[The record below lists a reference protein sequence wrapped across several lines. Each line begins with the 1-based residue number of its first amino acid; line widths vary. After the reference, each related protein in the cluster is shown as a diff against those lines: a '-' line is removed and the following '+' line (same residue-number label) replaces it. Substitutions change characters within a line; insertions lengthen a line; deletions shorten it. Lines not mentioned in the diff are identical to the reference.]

1 MKGAVLEGVRTI
13 KLKEVPDPS
22 PGQHEVSVR
31 VRACGICQ
39 TDNLAYTGARSGVKF
54 PTILGHEMSGVVE
67 EVGAGVGIVSPGDAV
82 VVSPV
87 IACGRCRF
95 CRLGLAN
102 HCENGI
108 VIGGEGQPV
117 VMDGGFAEFVQV
129 PEAVLYLK
137 PSTLSFEA
145 AALTEPLAGS
155 YKGLIEYSNL
165 RIGEDVVIIGS
176 GSMGLLLAMV
186 GMAAGAGRLV
196 VVDRVSERLQVASR
210 VGVRHIV
217 DASVEDPV
225 KRVREI
231 MPEGPDVVVEAAGTL
246 EAASLAFKL
255 AGRACRVNMFGVI
268 VPGEIGVSP
277 KQIHFSEVRVD
288 ASFSITPRAMTKSL
302 QLMERGLVDPSRIIT
317 HRYRLEEIQAAFDSM
332 ERRDRV
338 KVMIVQ

>member
-1 MKGAVLEGVRTI
+1 MKGAVLEGVRAI
-13 KLKEVPDPS
+13 ELKEVPDPS
-22 PGQHEVSVR
+22 PGQGEVSVR

-39 TDNLAYTGARSGVKF
+39 TDNLAYTGARGGLRF
-54 PTILGHEMSGVVE
+54 PTILGHEISGVVE
-67 EVGAGVGIVSPGDAV
+67 AIGPGVETASPGDAV

-87 IACGRCRF
+87 VACGRCRF
-95 CRLGLAN
+95 CRLGLPN

-117 VMDGGFAEFVQV
+117 VVNGGFAEFVQV
-129 PEAVLYLK
+129 PEAVLYPK

-165 RIGEDVVIIGS
+165 RVGEDVVIIGS

-186 GMAAGAGRLV
+186 GMAAGAGRLA
-196 VVDRVSERLQVASR
+196 VVDRVAERLRVASR
-210 VGVRHIV
+210 VGVRHVV
-217 DASVEDPV
+217 DCSVEDPV
-225 KRVREI
+225 KRVGEI

-277 KQIHFSEVRVD
+277 RQIHFTEVRVD
-288 ASFSITPRAMTKSL
+288 ASFSITPRVMTKSL
-302 QLMERGLVDPSRIIT
+302 QLMEKGLVDPSRIVT
-317 HRYRLEEIQAAFDSM
+317 HRYRLEDIQAAFDSM

>member
-1 MKGAVLEGVRTI
+1 MKGAVLEGVRTM
-13 KLKEVPDPS
+13 KLREVPDPS
-22 PGQHEVSVR
+22 PGQGEVSVR
-31 VRACGICQ
+31 VHACGICQ
-39 TDNLAYTGARSGVKF
+39 TDNLAYTGARSGVRF
-54 PTILGHEMSGVVE
+54 PTILGHEISGVVE
-67 EVGAGVGIVSPGDAV
+67 GIGSGVKAVGPGDAV

-87 IACGRCRF
+87 VACGRCRF
-95 CRLGLAN
+95 CRLGLSN

-117 VMDGGFAEFVQV
+117 VMNGGFAEFVQV
-129 PEAVLYLK
+129 PESVLYSK

-165 RIGEDVVIIGS
+165 RVGEDVVIIGS

-196 VVDRVSERLQVASR
+196 VIDRIAERLRVASR
-210 VGVRHIV
+210 VGVRHVVNSSI
-217 DASVEDPV
+217 EDPV
-225 KRVREI
+225 KLVQEI

-277 KQIHFSEVRVD
+277 RQIHFSEVRVD
-288 ASFSITPRAMTKSL
+288 ASFSITPRVMTKSL
-302 QLMERGLVDPSRIIT
+302 QLMERGLVDPSRIVT
-317 HRYRLEEIQAAFDSM
+317 HRYRLDDIQRALDSM
-332 ERRDRV
+332 ERPDRV
-338 KVMIVQ
+338 KVIIVQ

>member
-1 MKGAVLEGVRTI
+1 MKGAVLEGVRTM
-13 KLKEVPDPS
+13 KLREVPDPS
-22 PGQHEVSVR
+22 PGQGEVSVR
-31 VRACGICQ
+31 VHACGICQ
-39 TDNLAYTGARSGVKF
+39 TDNLAYTGARSGVRF
-54 PTILGHEMSGVVE
+54 PTILGHEISGVVE
-67 EVGAGVGIVSPGDAV
+67 GIGSGVKAVGPGDAV

-87 IACGRCRF
+87 VACGRCRF
-95 CRLGLAN
+95 CRLGLSN

-117 VMDGGFAEFVQV
+117 VMNGGFAEFVQV
-129 PEAVLYLK
+129 PESVLYSK

-165 RIGEDVVIIGS
+165 RVGEDVVIIGS

-196 VVDRVSERLQVASR
+196 VIDRIAERLRVASR
-210 VGVRHIV
+210 VGVRHV
-217 DASVEDPV
+217 VNSSTEDPV
-225 KRVREI
+225 KLVQEI

-277 KQIHFSEVRVD
+277 RQIHFSEVRVD
-288 ASFSITPRAMTKSL
+288 ASFSITPRVMTKSL
-302 QLMERGLVDPSRIIT
+302 QLMERGLVDPSRIVT
-317 HRYRLEEIQAAFDSM
+317 HRYRLDDIQRALDSM
-332 ERRDRV
+332 ERPDRV
-338 KVMIVQ
+338 KVIIVQ